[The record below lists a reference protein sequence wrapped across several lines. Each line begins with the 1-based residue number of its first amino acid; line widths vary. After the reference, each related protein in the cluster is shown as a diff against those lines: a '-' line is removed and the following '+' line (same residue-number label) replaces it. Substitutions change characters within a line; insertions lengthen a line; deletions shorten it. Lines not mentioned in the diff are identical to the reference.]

1 MPFRFDYLE
10 VLFSMKEIFLND
22 DECLDHV
29 NENIDLIQKKDGLR
43 FGTDALL
50 LASFVREQK
59 HARAADLGCGT
70 GIISLLLL
78 ARDKCKSIHAID
90 VQRDFCTL
98 ANRNAELNGLES
110 RMFAKCADVREL
122 NASMLGGELDY
133 IVCNPPYMLSTSGK
147 ANLSDAKNIARHEV
161 FGGISDF
168 AETAAKILKFG
179 GLFYLVYRPD
189 RMCDLISALRENS
202 LEPKR
207 ITMVYPDTE
216 SIPSMMLV
224 EAKLGGA
231 PGCTLTRPLIV
242 YREGKRI
249 TPRKFTSDMQSVY
262 DTGIL
267 FN

>member
-1 MPFRFDYLE
+1 
-10 VLFSMKEIFLND
+10 MKEIFLYE

-29 NENIDLIQKKDGLR
+29 NENIDLIQKRNGLR

-50 LASFVREQK
+50 LASFVREKK
-59 HARAADLGCGT
+59 HAIAADLGCGT

-78 ARDKCKSIHAID
+78 ARGKCKTVHAVD

-98 ANRNAELNGLES
+98 ARRNAEHNSLS
-110 RMFAKCADVREL
+110 DRMICHEADVRDL
-122 NASMLGGELDY
+122 TSADLGGELDL
-133 IVCNPPYMLSTSGK
+133 IVCNPPYMRDGAGK

-161 FGGISDF
+161 FGDIGDF
-168 AETAAKILKFG
+168 AACAAKLLKFG

-189 RMCDLISALRENS
+189 RMCDLICALRENS

-216 SIPSMMLV
+216 SIPSMMLD

-231 PGCTLTRPLIV
+231 PGCVVTRPLIV
-242 YREGKRI
+242 YRDTKEISPRI
-249 TPRKFTSDMQSVY
+249 FTSEMQSVY
-262 DTGIL
+262 DTGNL
-267 FN
+267 FI

>member
-1 MPFRFDYLE
+1 
-10 VLFSMKEIFLND
+10 MKEIFLNG

-50 LASFVREQK
+50 LSAFVREQK

-78 ARDKCKSIHAID
+78 AKDKCKSIHAVD
-90 VQRDFCTL
+90 VQRDFSVL
-98 ANRNAELNGLES
+98 AGRNAELNRFED
-110 RMFAKCADVREL
+110 RMTAVCADVREL
-122 NASMLGGELDY
+122 SANMLGGELDY
-133 IVCNPPYMLSTSGK
+133 VVCNPPYMLSGAGK
-147 ANLSDAKNIARHEV
+147 ANLSDAKNIARHEI

-168 AETAAKILKFG
+168 AAAAAKILKFG

-189 RMCDLISALRENS
+189 RMCDLIFSLRENS

-207 ITMVYPDTE
+207 ITMVYPDTA

-231 PGCTLTRPLIV
+231 PGCILTRPLIV
-242 YREGKRI
+242 YREGKDVSPRI
-249 TPRKFTSDMQSVY
+249 FTSDMQAVY
-262 DTGIL
+262 DTGNLI
-267 FN
+267 F